1 MDQQWLIKV
10 NGVDEIRVDAG
21 QTVVIG
27 RKPLRPV
34 AEEEGVRRLDVDD
47 TTKSMSK
54 RHVRFAVTDA
64 GVASIEDLSSTNG
77 TYVVRDDGELMRVPA
92 SKEFQLPRSTMRFQ
106 LGDVPVDFL
115 RVPARPKDEGTK
127 VSDLFAYAAPGGEA
141 QQETTPADMSVDDI
155 LDLRAGEPTGLLST
169 AKVRSRIDALH
180 DRVVAETRRQQES
193 DASATGGAAVQ
204 DAVTEV
210 IGGPK
215 ATPDTASPVAA
226 PVAASPDAGADAMS
240 RFRPGAAGDAAPA
253 GAESAST
260 GFTPVFEPGSV
271 FERLSK
277 GELNKP
283 EPVIEAGG
291 FTSDEAKTTRDYDMQ
306 FDIARQREL
315 LPFLALNP
323 SLYPDLYS
331 WLELQGNDDVD
342 RALQGNQGYQ
352 DYLAGKGE

>member
-1 MDQQWLIKV
+1 MIDQQWLIKV

-34 AEEEGVRRLDVDD
+34 AEEDGVRRLDVDD

-54 RHVRFAVTDA
+54 RHVRFSVTDA
-64 GVASIEDLSSTNG
+64 GVAGIEDLSSTNG
-77 TYVVRDDGELMRVPA
+77 TYVVRDDGELMRVPP

-115 RVPARPKDEGTK
+115 RVPALPKDESDK
-127 VSDLFAYAAPGGEA
+127 VSDLFTYAAPGGEA
-141 QQETTPADMSVDDI
+141 QEANPADMSVDDI

-180 DRVVAETRRQQES
+180 DRVVAETRRQQEEAGNGP
-193 DASATGGAAVQ
+193 ASASSRNV
-204 DAVTEV
+204 VTEV
-210 IGGPK
+210 IGGSETQNGTGDAAEAV
-215 ATPDTASPVAA
+215 ATG
-226 PVAASPDAGADAMS
+226 AGADDAS
-240 RFRPGAAGDAAPA
+240 RFRPGAVDAAPVGGEA
-253 GAESAST
+253 PAT

-291 FTSDEAKTTRDYDMQ
+291 FTSEEAKTTRDYDMQ

-331 WLELQGNDDVD
+331 WLELQGNADVD